1 MLLSGYIGYFCRD
14 ERMSKGYDILSYIFM
29 IHGLVLRGGCCG
41 YSVWSVPGSCIDII
55 EGVLQW
61 CVYQVG

>member
-29 IHGLVLRGGCCG
+29 IHGLVLRGGAR
-41 YSVWSVPGSCIDII
+41 
-55 EGVLQW
+55 VLLYRD
-61 CVYQVG
+61 CLSGLVVR